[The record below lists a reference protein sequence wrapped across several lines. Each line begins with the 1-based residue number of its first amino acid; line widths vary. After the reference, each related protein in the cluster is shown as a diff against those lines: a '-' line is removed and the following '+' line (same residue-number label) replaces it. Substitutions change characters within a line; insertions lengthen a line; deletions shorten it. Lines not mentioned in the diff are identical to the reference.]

1 MRLKNGESVER
12 GREQLRSLLNPPGWQ
27 GPGRSELLPYL
38 LPIRDVFFGNVR
50 LQLLLLFAASEL
62 LLLIACTNIASLFLS
77 RTASRSSEFAI
88 RIALGAKRS
97 RILIHM
103 LSESSLLALSGGVVA
118 TASTLATLRAL
129 PEYGTADMPFLGGVR
144 MNVPV
149 LLFTILMSLLTA
161 LVCAAIP
168 AWKMYRSDAA
178 AGLQEGARATVG
190 GIRSAGIR
198 EVLMGVQIAFATALL
213 ASAALLLHSFVK
225 VTGADRGYEIQ
236 RVMTVPLF
244 PVVEGTRRVEFF
256 RTLTDEIKSLPGV
269 IAAGA
274 IGSIPVRGDAGS
286 QVVYR
291 GDDVNDTVI
300 LQRPIAGFRNTTPG
314 YFGASGTTL
323 LAGRFFTDHDPVTT
337 AVVSESLAKLLWPGE
352 ALDRIPGH
360 TLHQGATQSPL
371 ISVVGVARDVQ
382 SGTVDKKIL
391 PQLYRPYLPPRA
403 FGDMTLVVR
412 TSDASSSLFP
422 MIRTA
427 IRKADPNVPIPAIQ
441 TMEEIVSS
449 SVAERRFQMLLTVLF
464 AIVALLL
471 GAIGVYGVV
480 SYAVTC
486 RTREIGL
493 RIALGAIRQE
503 IVYWVVAK
511 GMLPVFIGFVAGS
524 TAALGVS
531 IGLRTLL
538 YGITP
543 YDPAAF
549 LGVTAVLLLTALC
562 ACYLP
567 ARRAS
572 RLDPMIALRHE

>member
-1 MRLKNGESVER
+1 
-12 GREQLRSLLNPPGWQ
+12 
-27 GPGRSELLPYL
+27 LLPV
-38 LPIRDVFFGNVR
+38 RDAFFGNVR
-50 LQLLLLFAASEL
+50 LQLLLLLAASEL

-77 RTASRSSEFAI
+77 RTASRSTEFTI

-118 TASTLATLRAL
+118 TILTLTILRML
-129 PEYGTADMPFLGGVR
+129 PRYGPADMPFLSGVR

-149 LLFTILMSLLTA
+149 FLFTVLTSLLTA
-161 LVCAAIP
+161 VICAAIP
-168 AWKMYRSDAA
+168 VWKMYRSDAA
-178 AGLQEGARATVG
+178 AGLQEGTRATVG

-213 ASAALLLHSFVK
+213 ATAALLLHSFVK
-225 VTGADRGYEIQ
+225 VTGADRGYEIE
-236 RVMTVPLF
+236 RVITVPLF
-244 PVVEGTRRVEFF
+244 PVMEGARRVEFF

-269 IAAGA
+269 IGAGA
-274 IGSIPVRGDAGS
+274 IGGIPVRGDAGS
-286 QVVYR
+286 QVIYR
-291 GDDVNDTVI
+291 GDDVNDTVM
-300 LQRPIAGFRNTTPG
+300 LQRPIGGFRNTTPG
-314 YFGASGTTL
+314 YFAASGTTL
-323 LAGRFFTDHDPVTT
+323 MAGRFFTEHDPVTT
-337 AVVSESLAKLLWPGE
+337 AVVSESLAKSLWPGE
-352 ALDRIPGH
+352 PLDRIPGH
-360 TLHQGATQSPL
+360 TLHQGAAQSPL

-382 SGTVDKKIL
+382 SGAVDKKIL

-422 MIRTA
+422 LIRAA
-427 IRKADPNVPIPAIQ
+427 IRNADPNVPIPTIQ

-449 SVAERRFQMLLTVLF
+449 SVAERRFQMLLTLLF

-480 SYAVTC
+480 SYAVAC

-493 RIALGAIRQE
+493 RIALGAVRQQ
-503 IVYWVVAK
+503 IVCWVIAK
-511 GMLPVFIGFVAGS
+511 GMLPVFIGLAAGLAVAL
-524 TAALGVS
+524 AAS
-531 IGLRTLL
+531 IALRTLL

-543 YDPAAF
+543 YDPGAF
-549 LGVTAVLLLTALC
+549 LGVAALLLLTALC

-567 ARRAS
+567 ARRSA
-572 RLDPMIALRHE
+572 RLDPMIALRRD